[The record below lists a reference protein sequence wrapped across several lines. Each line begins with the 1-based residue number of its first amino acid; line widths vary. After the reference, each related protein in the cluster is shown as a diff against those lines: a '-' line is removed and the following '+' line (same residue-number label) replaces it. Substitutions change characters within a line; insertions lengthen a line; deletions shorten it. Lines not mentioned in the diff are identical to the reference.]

1 MGVNLNKGQL
11 AAVEAVVAGA
21 NVFLT
26 GEGGTGKSVA
36 VREAVRRLREAGR
49 KTVVCAPT
57 GIAAQ
62 AIGGATVHSVFR
74 FDLAPKVADALE
86 AVQPSKVVHEADVIV
101 IDEIGMVRR
110 DLMDAIAQVVA
121 AENEARAADR
131 EGRKPLQLVVVGD
144 FSQLPPVVTRD
155 DKAALVAHYG
165 RKSAR
170 TGFYAFEADGWA
182 SMGFRTCQL
191 TEPMRQSDPA
201 FVSMLNRARV
211 GDRSCLPY
219 FNRLAGR
226 GDAPAGAVSI
236 VARNK
241 DAEGVNLGRLA
252 ALEGRSETLRGDVV
266 GEFRASD
273 MAAPQNLKLKAGA
286 RVMCLAN
293 DADHGYVNG
302 STGTVVS
309 LHSRD
314 AEGRPAIRVRLD
326 GGGTARVVRTTWENK
341 AYRVVDEANGRR
353 HLEQVTRG
361 TYTQYPLKLAWAITY
376 HKSQGQTLGAVSI
389 DPGTFAAG
397 QLYVGL
403 SRATAAAG
411 IWLTREIPPKALE
424 ADRAV
429 VKFYKRCGWK
439 PPAAATGD
447 EVPDLSARPAGQ
459 PGPKIAADDEVP
471 GPPEPK
477 PKTEP
482 REEAAL
488 TAPEPEAERTDG
500 LEAVQAEL
508 HELLKG
514 DGRTWVR
521 VYELVSRVYK
531 EQLYRPAF
539 RSFSAW
545 VRSLSKREG
554 VSEGTIWHRKSAG
567 DFYVEWARG
576 RDDAPALADGERLS
590 EDNLNLVRKIA
601 KADPGRGDELMAE
614 MVDRGL
620 STKELRR
627 EWREVRS
634 QATPEPATEPAP
646 AAEAAPQ
653 PAAPA
658 ARASRSALSVS
669 CADADAF
676 EAVLRALEAAG
687 IAVEVG

>member
-1 MGVNLNKGQL
+1 MGVTLNEGQL
-11 AAVEAVVAGA
+11 TAVDAILSGA
-21 NVFLT
+21 NVFVT

-36 VREAVRRLREAGR
+36 VREAVRCLRADGR

-57 GIAAQ
+57 GVAAQ

-74 FDLAPKVADALE
+74 FGLAPKVADVLE
-86 AVQPSKVVHEADVIV
+86 GVRPSKVVHEADTIL
-101 IDEIGMVRR
+101 IDEVGMVRR

-121 AENEARAADR
+121 AENEARAADV
-131 EGRKPLQLVVVGD
+131 EEVRKPLQLVVVGD
-144 FSQLPPVVTRD
+144 FSQLPPVVTPAD
-155 DKAALVAHYG
+155 EAALVAHYG
-165 RKSAR
+165 PESAG
-170 TGFYAFEADGWA
+170 TGFYAFEATGWA
-182 SMGFRTCQL
+182 SMDFEVCQL
-191 TEPMRQSDPA
+191 TEPMRQSDPT
-201 FVSMLNRARV
+201 FVAMLNRARV

-226 GDAPAGAVSI
+226 GEPPAGAVSI

-241 DAEGVNLGRLA
+241 DAERVNLGRLA
-252 ALEGRSETLRGDVV
+252 ALKGKSETIRGDVV
-266 GEFRASD
+266 GEFRAAD
-273 MAAPQNLKLKAGA
+273 MAAPLSLELKVGA

-293 DADHGYVNG
+293 DPDHGYVNG

-309 LHSRD
+309 LRGFDPEWVPSID
-314 AEGRPAIRVRLD
+314 VRLD
-326 GGGTARVVRTTWENK
+326 AGGVVHVVEKRWENV
-341 AYRVVDEANGRR
+341 AYRVVEGADGAKR
-353 HLEQVTRG
+353 LEQTAIG
-361 TYTQYPLKLAWAITY
+361 AYTQYPLKLAWAVTY

-411 IWLTREIPPKALE
+411 IWLTREIPPAALKA
-424 ADRAV
+424 DPAV
-429 VKFYKRCGWK
+429 VAFYKRCGWTA
-439 PPAAATGD
+439 PAPAAGD
-447 EVPDLSARPAGQ
+447 EVPDLPARVAKRG
-459 PGPKIAADDEVP
+459 K
-471 GPPEPK
+471 PK

-482 REEAAL
+482 RER
-488 TAPEPEAERTDG
+488 TAPAAPGPEAEQADG

-545 VRSLSKREG
+545 VRSLSEREG

-576 RDDAPALADGERLS
+576 RDGAPALADGERLS

-614 MVDRGL
+614 MVDKGL

-634 QATPEPATEPAP
+634 QAAPEPAPEPAP
-646 AAEAAPQ
+646 AAEAAPR